1 VWVRR
6 LEIAAMARFLGISRR
21 EFMRT
26 YVRKVMGD
34 YSLIEHPNGDC
45 VFWTPEGC
53 RVYPVRPTQCRTFP
67 FWHEYTRSP
76 EAWARAAERCPGVNR
91 GRLYS
96 AAEISHFVQITDA

>member
-1 VWVRR
+1 MWVRR
-6 LEIAAMARFLGISRR
+6 VEIAAMARFLGISRR

-67 FWHEYTRSP
+67 FWREYTRSP